1 MTGGHIVDDDEA
13 SDRDRLEN
21 LVNIVRSRYSDRYRE
36 QAEGAVIEQVI
47 PGALDDLDIE
57 VSQDL
62 ASSGADRG
70 IWFVTDNPGAFSC
83 APSRSQAAPAPDPVS
98 HSPMAPCTPA
108 ARVAMNR
115 PVSLRV
121 VVK

>member
-1 MTGGHIVDDDEA
+1 MAGGHIVDDDEA

-70 IWFVTDNPGAFSC
+70 IWFLTDYAGAFSC
-83 APSRSQAAPAPDPVS
+83 PQS
-98 HSPMAPCTPA
+98 
-108 ARVAMNR
+108 
-115 PVSLRV
+115 
-121 VVK
+121 

>member
-1 MTGGHIVDDDEA
+1 MAGGHIVDDDEA

-57 VSQDL
+57 VSQ
-62 ASSGADRG
+62 
-70 IWFVTDNPGAFSC
+70 
-83 APSRSQAAPAPDPVS
+83 AAPAPDPVS